1 MDSKASFTP
10 PSLLLCTIGLSLAT
24 FMQVLDTTIANVAL
38 PTISGNLGVSSEQGT
53 WVITSFAVS
62 NAIALPL
69 TGWLSRRFGEVKL
82 FLWATMLF
90 VLASF
95 LCGISTSMPELVGFR
110 VVQGLVAGPLYPMT
124 QTLLIAVYPPAKRGM
139 ALALLA
145 MVTVVAPIA
154 GPILGGWITDSYSWP
169 WIFFINIPIG
179 LFACVVVRQQLAK
192 RPVHL
197 SRQPMDYVGLITLII
212 GVGALQVVLDK
223 GNDLDWFESSFI
235 IIGSVISAVALTA
248 FVIWEL
254 TDEHPVVN
262 LRLFA
267 FRNFRIGTMVLVG
280 GYAGFFGINLILPQ
294 WLQTQ
299 MGYTATWAGLAVAPI
314 GILPVLM
321 SPFVG
326 KYAHKFDLRLLAGLA
341 FVAIG
346 TSCFMRAG
354 FNNQVDFQHVALV
367 QLFMG
372 AGVALFF
379 MPTLSILLSDLPP
392 QQIADGSGLATF
404 LRTLGGSFAASLTTW
419 IWIRRAD
426 QHHAYLTESI
436 STYDPVTRH
445 ALEQMGGNTPQ
456 AYARMEQMVN
466 SQAYMLS
473 TVDYF
478 TLMGWIFA
486 GLVLL
491 VWLAKPPFTAKA
503 GPAAGGGHL
512 DRRRYPPISAWLL
525 RKIERR
531 QVETLLVHLQC
542 PALRIPIPQHDAP
555 RCQVADLQR
564 MDCRP
569 VGMAVD
575 QGRDTVLQHHPRHLV
590 RRDIDDIVGLHAGLR
605 AAFVAQ
611 LAGQLVPR
619 A

>member
-1 MDSKASFTP
+1 MSNNASFTP
-10 PSLLLCTIGLSLAT
+10 PSLVLSTIGLSLAT

-82 FLWATMLF
+82 FLWATVLF

-95 LCGISTSMPELVGFR
+95 LCGISTSMPELIGFR
-110 VVQGLVAGPLYPMT
+110 VLQGLVAGPLYPMT
-124 QTLLIAVYPPAKRGM
+124 QTLLIAVYPPARRGM

-169 WIFFINIPIG
+169 WIFFINVPIG
-179 LFACVVVRQQLAK
+179 IFAVMVVRSQLKA
-192 RPVHL
+192 RPVVT
-197 SRQPMDYVGLITLII
+197 SYQPMDYVGLISLII
-212 GVGALQVVLDK
+212 GVGALQIILDK
-223 GNDLDWFESSFI
+223 GNDLDWFESNFI
-235 IIGSVISAVALTA
+235 LIGAAISVIALAV
-248 FVIWEL
+248 FVIWEM
-254 TDEHPVVN
+254 TDKPPGGQPAAV
-262 LRLFA
+262 RLPQLPH
-267 FRNFRIGTMVLVG
+267 RHMVLVL

-326 KYAHKFDLRLLAGLA
+326 KYAHKFDLRLLAGVA
-341 FVAIG
+341 FLAIG
-346 TSCFMRAG
+346 LSCFMRAG
-354 FNNQVDFQHVALV
+354 FTNEVDFQHIALV

-372 AGVALFF
+372 IGVALFF
-379 MPTLSILLSDLPP
+379 MPTLSILMSDLPP
-392 QQIADGSGLATF
+392 SQIADGAGLATF

-426 QHHAYLTESI
+426 QHHAYMSESI
-436 STYDPVTRH
+436 STYEPGNPRGPA
-445 ALEQMGGNTPQ
+445 ALGGASSQ
-456 AYARMEQMVN
+456 AYAQLDHVLT

-478 TLMGWIFA
+478 TLLGWAFMGLI
-486 GLVLL
+486 VI
-491 VWLAKPPFTAKA
+491 VWLAKPPFAAKA
-503 GPAAGGGHL
+503 GPASAGH
-512 DRRRYPPISAWLL
+512 
-525 RKIERR
+525 
-531 QVETLLVHLQC
+531 
-542 PALRIPIPQHDAP
+542 
-555 RCQVADLQR
+555 
-564 MDCRP
+564 
-569 VGMAVD
+569 
-575 QGRDTVLQHHPRHLV
+575 
-590 RRDIDDIVGLHAGLR
+590 
-605 AAFVAQ
+605 
-611 LAGQLVPR
+611 
-619 A
+619 

>member
-1 MDSKASFTP
+1 MSTNASFSP
-10 PSLLLCTIGLSLAT
+10 PSLVLATIGLSLAT

-82 FLWATMLF
+82 FLWATVLF

-110 VVQGLVAGPLYPMT
+110 VLQGLVAGPLYPMT

-179 LFACVVVRQQLAK
+179 FFAVMVVRQQLKA
-192 RPVHL
+192 RPVVIT
-197 SRQPMDYVGLITLII
+197 RQPMDYVGLITLII
-212 GVGALQVVLDK
+212 GVGALQIVLDK
-223 GNDLDWFESSFI
+223 GNDLDWFESNFILMGTALSVVALAAFI
-235 IIGSVISAVALTA
+235 I
-248 FVIWEL
+248 WEM
-254 TDEHPVVN
+254 TDKHPIVN

-267 FRNFRIGTMVLVG
+267 YRNFRIGTIVLVL

-341 FVAIG
+341 FLAIG
-346 TSCFMRAG
+346 LSCFMRAD
-354 FNNQVDFQHVALV
+354 FTSQVDFQHVALV

-372 AGVALFF
+372 IGVALFF
-379 MPTLSILLSDLPP
+379 MPTLSILMSDLPP
-392 QQIADGSGLATF
+392 HKIADGAGLATF

-426 QHHAYLTESI
+426 QHHAYMSESM
-436 STYDPVTRH
+436 STYDPITRH
-445 ALEQMGGNTPQ
+445 ALENLGGASTK
-456 AYARMEQMVN
+456 AYAQLDQVLT

-478 TLMGWIFA
+478 TLMGWMFM
-486 GLVLL
+486 GLILL
-491 VWLAKPPFTAKA
+491 VWLAKPPFAAKA
-503 GPAAGGGHL
+503 GPEASGH
-512 DRRRYPPISAWLL
+512 
-525 RKIERR
+525 
-531 QVETLLVHLQC
+531 
-542 PALRIPIPQHDAP
+542 
-555 RCQVADLQR
+555 
-564 MDCRP
+564 
-569 VGMAVD
+569 
-575 QGRDTVLQHHPRHLV
+575 
-590 RRDIDDIVGLHAGLR
+590 
-605 AAFVAQ
+605 
-611 LAGQLVPR
+611 
-619 A
+619 

>member
-1 MDSKASFTP
+1 MSNNAPASFTP
-10 PSLLLCTIGLSLAT
+10 PSLLLSTIGLSLAT

-82 FLWATMLF
+82 FLWATLLF

-95 LCGISTSMPELVGFR
+95 LCGISQSMPELVGFR
-110 VVQGLVAGPLYPMT
+110 VLQGVVAGPLYPMT
-124 QTLLIAVYPPAKRGM
+124 QTLLIAIYPPAKRGM

-179 LFACVVVRQQLAK
+179 LFAALVVRTQMAK
-192 RPVHL
+192 RPVKT
-197 SRQPMDYVGLITLII
+197 SRQPMDYVGLLALII

-223 GNDLDWFESSFI
+223 GNDMDWFESSFI
-235 IIGSVISAVALTA
+235 VIGSLISLIALTV

-254 TDEHPVVN
+254 TDRHPIVN

-267 FRNFRIGTMVLVG
+267 FRNFRIGTLVLIG
-280 GYAGFFGINLILPQ
+280 GYSSFFGINLLLPQ

-326 KYAHKFDLRLLAGLA
+326 KYAHRFDLRVLAGLA
-341 FVAIG
+341 FLAMG
-346 TSCFMRAG
+346 LSCFMRAE
-354 FNNQVDFQHVALV
+354 FTSEVDFQHVAMV
-367 QLFMG
+367 QMFMG
-372 AGVALFF
+372 IGVALFF

-392 QQIADGSGLATF
+392 DQIADGSGLATF

-426 QHHAYLTESI
+426 QHHAYLSENI
-436 STYDPVTRH
+436 STFEPATRD
-445 ALEQMGGNTPQ
+445 ALDTLGGAGPQ
-456 AYARMEQMVN
+456 AYAQLEQVLN
-466 SQAYMLS
+466 GQAYMMS

-478 TLMGWIFA
+478 HMLGWVFMGLI
-486 GLVLL
+486 LL
-491 VWLAKPPFTAKA
+491 VWLARPPFAAKA
-503 GPAAGGGHL
+503 APPGGGGH
-512 DRRRYPPISAWLL
+512 
-525 RKIERR
+525 
-531 QVETLLVHLQC
+531 
-542 PALRIPIPQHDAP
+542 
-555 RCQVADLQR
+555 
-564 MDCRP
+564 
-569 VGMAVD
+569 
-575 QGRDTVLQHHPRHLV
+575 
-590 RRDIDDIVGLHAGLR
+590 
-605 AAFVAQ
+605 
-611 LAGQLVPR
+611 
-619 A
+619 

>member
-1 MDSKASFTP
+1 MSNTASFTP
-10 PSLLLCTIGLSLAT
+10 PSLLLTTIGLSLAT

-38 PTISGNLGVSSEQGT
+38 PTIAGNLGVSVEQGT

-82 FLWATMLF
+82 FIWATLLF

-95 LCGISTSMPELVGFR
+95 LCGIARSMPELVGFR
-110 VVQGLVAGPLYPMT
+110 VLQGIVAGPLYPMT

-169 WIFFINIPIG
+169 WIFFINVPIG
-179 LFACVVVRQQLAK
+179 LFAAAVVRQQMRT
-192 RPVHL
+192 RPV
-197 SRQPMDYVGLITLII
+197 STRRQPMDYVGLLCLII
-212 GVGALQVVLDK
+212 GVGALQIVLDK
-223 GNDLDWFESSFI
+223 GNDLDWFESNFI
-235 IIGSVISAVALTA
+235 VIGSLISVVFIAV
-248 FVIWEL
+248 FIIWEL
-254 TDEHPVVN
+254 TDKHPVVN
-262 LRLFA
+262 LRLFVH
-267 FRNFRIGTMVLVG
+267 RNFRIGTIVLVF

-314 GILPVLM
+314 GLLPVLM

-341 FVAIG
+341 FLAIG

-354 FNNQVDFQHVALV
+354 FTNEVDFQHIALV

-372 AGVALFF
+372 IGVALFF

-392 QQIADGSGLATF
+392 HQIADGSGLATF

-426 QHHAYLTESI
+426 QHHAYLSESI
-436 STYDPVTRH
+436 STYEPATRE
-445 ALEQMGGNTPQ
+445 ALNHLGGANGQ
-456 AYARMEQMVN
+456 SYAQLERMLS
-466 SQAYMLS
+466 SQAYMMS

-478 TLMGWIFA
+478 TLMGWVFA
-486 GLVLL
+486 GLILL
-491 VWLAKPPFTAKA
+491 VWLARPPFAAKA
-503 GPAAGGGHL
+503 GPASAGH
-512 DRRRYPPISAWLL
+512 
-525 RKIERR
+525 
-531 QVETLLVHLQC
+531 
-542 PALRIPIPQHDAP
+542 
-555 RCQVADLQR
+555 
-564 MDCRP
+564 
-569 VGMAVD
+569 
-575 QGRDTVLQHHPRHLV
+575 
-590 RRDIDDIVGLHAGLR
+590 
-605 AAFVAQ
+605 
-611 LAGQLVPR
+611 
-619 A
+619 

>member
-1 MDSKASFTP
+1 MSTNASFTP
-10 PSLLLCTIGLSLAT
+10 PSLLMATIGLSLAT

-82 FLWATMLF
+82 FLWATILF

-110 VVQGLVAGPLYPMT
+110 VLQGLVAGPLYPMT

-179 LFACVVVRQQLAK
+179 AFAVMVVRQQLKA
-192 RPVHL
+192 RPVVIT
-197 SRQPMDYVGLITLII
+197 RQPMDYVGLITLII
-212 GVGALQVVLDK
+212 GVGALQIVLDK

-235 IIGSVISAVALTA
+235 LLGTALSVVALAA
-248 FVIWEL
+248 FVIWEM
-254 TDEHPVVN
+254 TDKHPIVN
-262 LRLFA
+262 LRLFSH
-267 FRNFRIGTMVLVG
+267 RNFRIGTIVMVL

-314 GILPVLM
+314 GILPVVL

-341 FVAIG
+341 FLAIG
-346 TSCFMRAG
+346 LSCFMRAD
-354 FNNQVDFQHVALV
+354 FTHEVDFQRIAMV

-372 AGVALFF
+372 IGVALFF
-379 MPTLSILLSDLPP
+379 MPTLSILMSDLPP
-392 QQIADGSGLATF
+392 HQIADGAGLATF

-426 QHHAYLTESI
+426 QHHAYMSESI
-436 STYDPVTRH
+436 STYDPVTRST
-445 ALEQMGGNTPQ
+445 LESLGGASQ
-456 AYARMEQMVN
+456 RAYAQMEQILN
-466 SQAYMLS
+466 SQAYMFS

-478 TLMGWIFA
+478 TLMGWLFM
-486 GLVLL
+486 GLILL
-491 VWLAKPPFTAKA
+491 VWLAKPPFTAKP
-503 GPAAGGGHL
+503 GPAASGH
-512 DRRRYPPISAWLL
+512 
-525 RKIERR
+525 
-531 QVETLLVHLQC
+531 
-542 PALRIPIPQHDAP
+542 
-555 RCQVADLQR
+555 
-564 MDCRP
+564 
-569 VGMAVD
+569 
-575 QGRDTVLQHHPRHLV
+575 
-590 RRDIDDIVGLHAGLR
+590 
-605 AAFVAQ
+605 
-611 LAGQLVPR
+611 
-619 A
+619 

>member
-1 MDSKASFTP
+1 MSTNASFSP
-10 PSLLLCTIGLSLAT
+10 PSLVLATIGLSLAT

-82 FLWATMLF
+82 FLWATVLF

-110 VVQGLVAGPLYPMT
+110 VLQGLVAGPLYPMT

-179 LFACVVVRQQLAK
+179 FFAVMVVRQQLKA
-192 RPVHL
+192 RPVVIT
-197 SRQPMDYVGLITLII
+197 RQPMDYVGLITLII
-212 GVGALQVVLDK
+212 GVGALQIVLDK
-223 GNDLDWFESSFI
+223 GNDLDWFESNFILMGTALSVVALAAFI
-235 IIGSVISAVALTA
+235 I
-248 FVIWEL
+248 WEM
-254 TDEHPVVN
+254 TDKHPIVN

-267 FRNFRIGTMVLVG
+267 YRNFRIGTIVLVL

-341 FVAIG
+341 FLAIG
-346 TSCFMRAG
+346 LSCFMRAD
-354 FNNQVDFQHVALV
+354 FTSQVDFQHVALV

-372 AGVALFF
+372 IGVALFF
-379 MPTLSILLSDLPP
+379 MPTLSILMSDLPP
-392 QQIADGSGLATF
+392 HQIADGAGLATF

-426 QHHAYLTESI
+426 QHHAYMSESM
-436 STYDPVTRH
+436 STYDPITRH
-445 ALEQMGGNTPQ
+445 ALENLGGASTK
-456 AYARMEQMVN
+456 AYAQLDQVLT

-478 TLMGWIFA
+478 TLMGWMFM
-486 GLVLL
+486 GLILL
-491 VWLAKPPFTAKA
+491 VWLAKPPFAAKA
-503 GPAAGGGHL
+503 GPEASGH
-512 DRRRYPPISAWLL
+512 
-525 RKIERR
+525 
-531 QVETLLVHLQC
+531 
-542 PALRIPIPQHDAP
+542 
-555 RCQVADLQR
+555 
-564 MDCRP
+564 
-569 VGMAVD
+569 
-575 QGRDTVLQHHPRHLV
+575 
-590 RRDIDDIVGLHAGLR
+590 
-605 AAFVAQ
+605 
-611 LAGQLVPR
+611 
-619 A
+619 

>member
-1 MDSKASFTP
+1 MSQSAPAQFTP
-10 PSLLLCTIGLSLAT
+10 PSLLLTTIGLSLAT

-38 PTISGNLGVSSEQGT
+38 PTISGNLGVSYEQGT

-82 FLWATMLF
+82 FIWATLLF

-95 LCGISTSMPELVGFR
+95 LCGIAQSMPELVGFR
-110 VVQGLVAGPLYPMT
+110 VLQGVVAGPLYPMT

-169 WIFFINIPIG
+169 WIFFINVPIG
-179 LFACVVVRQQLAK
+179 LFAAAVVRQQMRD
-192 RPVHL
+192 RPVVT
-197 SRQPMDYVGLITLII
+197 SRQPMDYIGLLTLIV

-223 GNDLDWFESSFI
+223 GNDLDWFESPFI
-235 IIGSVISAVALTA
+235 IVGSLISLVFLIG

-254 TDEHPVVN
+254 TDRHPIVN
-262 LRLFA
+262 LRLFTH
-267 FRNFRIGTMVLVG
+267 RNFRVGTIVLVG

-314 GILPVLM
+314 GLLPVIM

-326 KYAHKFDLRLLAGLA
+326 KYAHRFDLRVLAALA
-341 FVAIG
+341 FLAIG
-346 TSCFMRAG
+346 GSCYMRAG
-354 FNNQVDFQHVALV
+354 FTDQVDFTHIALV
-367 QLFMG
+367 QMFMG
-372 AGVALFF
+372 IGVALFF

-426 QHHAYLTESI
+426 QHHAYLSEHI
-436 STYDPVTRH
+436 STYDPATRH
-445 ALEQMGGNTPQ
+445 ALETLGGANGQ
-456 AYARMEQMVN
+456 SYAQLEQILN
-466 SQAYMLS
+466 GQAYMMS

-478 TLMGWIFA
+478 MMMTWVFT
-486 GLVLL
+486 GLILL
-491 VWLAKPPFTAKA
+491 VWFAKPPFSAK
-503 GPAAGGGHL
+503 PAPGSGGH
-512 DRRRYPPISAWLL
+512 
-525 RKIERR
+525 
-531 QVETLLVHLQC
+531 
-542 PALRIPIPQHDAP
+542 
-555 RCQVADLQR
+555 
-564 MDCRP
+564 
-569 VGMAVD
+569 
-575 QGRDTVLQHHPRHLV
+575 
-590 RRDIDDIVGLHAGLR
+590 
-605 AAFVAQ
+605 
-611 LAGQLVPR
+611 
-619 A
+619 